1 MKTGKARL
9 YWSAV
14 LTLAVAS
21 AAASS
26 SMAYIDPGSG
36 SYIFQLLIGAV
47 VGSAVA
53 VKVFWRRLVG
63 FFASKASRKG

>member
-1 MKTGKARL
+1 MKKGKARL
-9 YWSAV
+9 YWSAILTVSVV
-14 LTLAVAS
+14 L

-36 SYIFQLLIGAV
+36 SYIFQLLIGAL

-53 VKVFWRRLVG
+53 VKVFWRRVLA
-63 FFASKASRKG
+63 FFSSKGSRES